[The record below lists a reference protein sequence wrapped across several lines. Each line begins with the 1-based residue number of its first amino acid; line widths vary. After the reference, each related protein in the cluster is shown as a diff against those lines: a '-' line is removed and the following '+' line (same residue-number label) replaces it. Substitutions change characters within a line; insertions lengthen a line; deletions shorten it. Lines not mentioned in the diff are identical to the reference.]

1 MCIIIFTVEESKLC
15 LKSSQ
20 PYIPFHHRKNY
31 CRLLI
36 LSRETLFGCICVETQ
51 WGLNSYVNFTVSWD
65 TQITGLRLIL
75 GESAREFLE
84 DISIE
89 ISHWVLKTSVLINVV
104 GITLFSGGLNG
115 TRATGFPLSSR
126 PWILEF
132 LALEP
137 GNSSTYT
144 SGSLVLTA
152 FTLDRTTPSLPL
164 IFNLH
169 IRSELY
175 HLIF

>member
-1 MCIIIFTVEESKLC
+1 MHHYIHCGGIKTLPKVL
-15 LKSSQ
+15 LDLYPLSSQ
-20 PYIPFHHRKNY
+20 KKNY
-31 CRLLI
+31 CSLLI
-36 LSRETLFGCICVETQ
+36 LSKETLFGCICVETQ

-65 TQITGLRLIL
+65 AQITGLRLIL
-75 GESAREFLE
+75 GESVREFLE
-84 DISIE
+84 DISTE
-89 ISHWVLKTSVLINVV
+89 ISNWVKTSVLTNVV

-137 GNSSTYT
+137 GNSSKYT

-164 IFNLH
+164 LFNLQ

-175 HLIF
+175 HRIF